1 MCKHIF
7 GNSPSSAIATY
18 GLRKAVSV
26 DPSTSEDVVN
36 FVNKNFYV
44 DDGLLST
51 TTPEKAVEIMK
62 KTQAALLTGGNLR
75 LHKVASNKDVV
86 NAFPP
91 EETASDL
98 ENMDLSVMDDVPL
111 QRS

>member
-1 MCKHIF
+1 
-7 GNSPSSAIATY
+7 
-18 GLRKAVSV
+18 
-26 DPSTSEDVVN
+26 
-36 FVNKNFYV
+36 
-44 DDGLLST
+44 
-51 TTPEKAVEIMK
+51 MK

-75 LHKVASNKDVV
+75 LPKVASNKDVV